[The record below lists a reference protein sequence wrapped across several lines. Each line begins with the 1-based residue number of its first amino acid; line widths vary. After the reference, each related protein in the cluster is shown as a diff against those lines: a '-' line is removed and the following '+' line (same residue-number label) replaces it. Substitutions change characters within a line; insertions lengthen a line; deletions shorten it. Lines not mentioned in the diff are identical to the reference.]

1 MTDLWSREGP
11 TWAEGRCGQYLKMAL
26 NYVSLSAG
34 DQANRVAYR
43 SSHGDLRPSAS
54 ALAMVSGD
62 SFLVARPEAT
72 PPIPI
77 PRQAGRPS
85 VRPERSR
92 AAAGGRS
99 PARVIKG
106 REPDGRNRSRQ
117 ARFSPYP
124 TPGVKLDL
132 LRSVL
137 QQRLVAFGGVLAA
150 RLLA

>member
-1 MTDLWSREGP
+1 
-11 TWAEGRCGQYLKMAL
+11 MAL

-34 DQANRVAYR
+34 DQANSVAYR
-43 SSHGDLRPSAS
+43 SSHGDLSPS
-54 ALAMVSGD
+54 ALALAMISGD
-62 SFLVARPEAT
+62 SFLVAGREAT
-72 PPIPI
+72 PPGPA

-85 VRPERSR
+85 VRLERSR
-92 AAAGGRS
+92 AAGGGRS
-99 PARVIKG
+99 PTRVIKG

-137 QQRLVAFGGVLAA
+137 QQRLIAFGGVFTA
-150 RLLA
+150 RLSA